1 MTNHAC
7 THQLPKVD
15 SRADLCYSFK
25 LKSAGNGA
33 FEQWIC
39 ARWRR
44 KSDERWVPIS
54 AKTIRVNE
62 EIRVREV
69 RVIDETGKQVGI
81 MPTRQALA
89 LAQERGLDLV
99 EVAPNAVPPVCRLLD
114 FGKFQYERAKRERE
128 AKRAQ
133 KQIEVK
139 EVRLRPKTGEHD
151 IAFKLRD
158 VRRFLE
164 SGAKVKIR
172 VRFRGREITHLEVGR
187 ELLDRVAQELAD
199 IATIEQPP
207 ALEGPSLLM
216 ILAPNQ
222 K

>member
-1 MTNHAC
+1 MST
-7 THQLPKVD
+7 
-15 SRADLCYSFK
+15 
-25 LKSAGNGA
+25 
-33 FEQWIC
+33 
-39 ARWRR
+39 
-44 KSDERWVPIS
+44 
-54 AKTIRVNE
+54 KTVRVNE

-69 RVIDETGKQVGI
+69 RVIDENGKQVGI

-128 AKRAQ
+128 ARRAQ

-158 VRRFLE
+158 ARRFLE
-164 SGAKVKIR
+164 SGAKVKVR
-172 VRFRGREITHLEVGR
+172 VRFRGREIMHLEVGR